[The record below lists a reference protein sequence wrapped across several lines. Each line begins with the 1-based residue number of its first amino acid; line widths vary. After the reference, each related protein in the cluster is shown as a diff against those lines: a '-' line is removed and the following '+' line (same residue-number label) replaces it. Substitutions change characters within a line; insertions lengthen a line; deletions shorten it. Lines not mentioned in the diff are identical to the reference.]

1 MEAGSFT
8 PVFCLPAS
16 LLGKDPPVKLDSGQR
31 PFHQLV
37 DFLFSPLL
45 LADELTST
53 LKHLHTRGSALQCSE
68 LQCTANLNRGGALP
82 DHTHCTTGQG
92 PAFF

>member
-45 LADELTST
+45 LAD
-53 LKHLHTRGSALQCSE
+53 
-68 LQCTANLNRGGALP
+68 
-82 DHTHCTTGQG
+82 
-92 PAFF
+92 